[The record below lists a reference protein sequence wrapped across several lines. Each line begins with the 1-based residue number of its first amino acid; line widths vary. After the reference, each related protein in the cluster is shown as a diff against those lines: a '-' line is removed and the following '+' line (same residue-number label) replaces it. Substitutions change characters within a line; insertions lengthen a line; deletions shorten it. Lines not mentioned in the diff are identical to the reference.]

1 MRHPHF
7 RHLTAAILVA
17 AFTYAPATYLVLPAA
32 EPVTVLQSQEETAPA
47 AVTPLQ
53 DSDLAVR
60 INGEELTLEKLK
72 VLLNLRPD
80 QNNPVH
86 PENDLPVLRGEAL
99 EQVARQIGA
108 YDLLAAEALAAGVT
122 LTEAKL
128 EEAAQVAD
136 RYAGSVLYREVV
148 LDRIVKP
155 TDEQLMAR
163 YEEVK
168 GEKYRQEE
176 ELRMR
181 QIFVSTYKPYTVA
194 EGDTL
199 ESIALAVNGDES
211 IASAILSDKTKKPR
225 AEEFDAVEGSTGE
238 TLPPRALLA
247 GELLLVP
254 MGEADA
260 AAALAK
266 ATSAHTALK
275 EGQGFVAVANEFSEN
290 ARPGELW
297 VIRPARQE
305 RPVLAE
311 ILETFHS
318 LEDGA
323 FSEPIR
329 TKHGW
334 HIILREAY
342 VPAGFRPFDEVRN
355 LILSDLEGEQRQKL
369 TDEFFTKVID
379 MDGAVVISEENV
391 AKGDDRLSPDD
402 VVVTVAGREFKRE
415 EFNAMTRNLLD
426 DPDRRTAE
434 EIKKAIRSTGIFQA
448 SLVRYFRENSEYAT
462 RPMTQFFNNAVKQT
476 QLAQVFVQNRL
487 EVEVPEPS
495 EEEILAF
502 YNENAARFTIPE
514 QYEFVSFTL
523 REPAGSEPGAIQ
535 VMQAELQESLG
546 AVRSL
551 EDFLQL
557 AAEYRSRPEGS
568 GISKELRP
576 AKIARNQLREVVIN
590 ALAAAQRPGVAPVV
604 QDGNALNAYWV
615 VGYEAER
622 LQPLDEL
629 RARIAQQLRQAKQRE
644 LQEEIF
650 NSYLAKVEVELL
662 AE

>member
-1 MRHPHF
+1 
-7 RHLTAAILVA
+7 
-17 AFTYAPATYLVLPAA
+17 
-32 EPVTVLQSQEETAPA
+32 
-47 AVTPLQ
+47 
-53 DSDLAVR
+53 
-60 INGEELTLEKLK
+60 
-72 VLLNLRPD
+72 
-80 QNNPVH
+80 
-86 PENDLPVLRGEAL
+86 
-99 EQVARQIGA
+99 
-108 YDLLAAEALAAGVT
+108 
-122 LTEAKL
+122 
-128 EEAAQVAD
+128 
-136 RYAGSVLYREVV
+136 
-148 LDRIVKP
+148 
-155 TDEQLMAR
+155 
-163 YEEVK
+163 
-168 GEKYRQEE
+168 
-176 ELRMR
+176 
-181 QIFVSTYKPYTVA
+181 
-194 EGDTL
+194 
-199 ESIALAVNGDES
+199 
-211 IASAILSDKTKKPR
+211 
-225 AEEFDAVEGSTGE
+225 
-238 TLPPRALLA
+238 
-247 GELLLVP
+247 
-254 MGEADA
+254 
-260 AAALAK
+260 
-266 ATSAHTALK
+266 
-275 EGQGFVAVANEFSEN
+275 
-290 ARPGELW
+290 
-297 VIRPARQE
+297 
-305 RPVLAE
+305 
-311 ILETFHS
+311 
-318 LEDGA
+318 
-323 FSEPIR
+323 
-329 TKHGW
+329 
-334 HIILREAY
+334 
-342 VPAGFRPFDEVRN
+342 
-355 LILSDLEGEQRQKL
+355 
-369 TDEFFTKVID
+369 
-379 MDGAVVISEENV
+379 
-391 AKGDDRLSPDD
+391 
-402 VVVTVAGREFKRE
+402 
-415 EFNAMTRNLLD
+415 MTRNLLD
-426 DPDRRTAE
+426 DPDHRTAE

-448 SLVRYFRENSEYAT
+448 SLVRYFRENSDYAT

-629 RARIAQQLRQAKQRE
+629 RPRIAQQLRQTKQRE